1 MKNLEHS
8 QLVKEYKAQVVEY
21 NNLVERVVKN
31 KFEMKYLWKYKK
43 DYPADWK
50 RKAEMLSEDRDN
62 MKRLKQSIRTLKEKM
77 RVCASRPQEL

>member
-50 RKAEMLSEDRDN
+50 RKAEMLSDDRDN
-62 MKRLKQSIRTLKEKM
+62 MWRLKQSIMKLKAKIRE
-77 RVCASRPQEL
+77 CASRPQE

>member
-50 RKAEMLSEDRDN
+50 RKAEMLSDDRDN
-62 MKRLKQSIRTLKEKM
+62 MWRLKQSIMKLKAKIRE
-77 RVCASRPQEL
+77 CSSRPQE

>member
-31 KFEMKYLWKYKK
+31 KIEMKYLWKYKK

-50 RKAEMLSEDRDN
+50 RKAEMLSDDRDN
-62 MKRLKQSIRTLKEKM
+62 MKRLKQSIRTLKAKM
-77 RVCASRPQEL
+77 RVCASRPQE